1 MKVDLAIL
9 GTGTVAK
16 DAALWGLQCGLTVQV
31 ISRTPESASRC
42 ETALRQRLAS
52 LNASLDPTG
61 LSVVSRER
69 TALDA
74 TWVLETIP
82 EDPALKREAWAWL
95 LAHAPEGACLLSA
108 TSSLARRAFLPQV
121 PRAEQVITFHPF
133 VPMHRMK
140 VVELALDAGPP
151 AALQALAR
159 TLADRLGLHRVE
171 VQDQAGLAASRLGLA
186 QGLEAIRLLEA
197 GQADAEALDTLMM
210 KGYGHPVGPL
220 ELTDRVGLD
229 VRLAIATALHAQDG
243 NPVFA
248 PPPLLVKMVEAGR
261 LGRKAGSGFYLWAQE
276 GPLHGNASS
285 HTRRGRA
292 LRDPLAGL

>member
-1 MKVDLAIL
+1 MTVDLAIL
-9 GTGTVAK
+9 GTGTVAR
-16 DAALWGLQCGLTVQV
+16 DAALWALQCGLTVQV

-42 ETALRQRLAS
+42 DSALRQRLAA
-52 LNASLDPTG
+52 LAVDLEPTG
-61 LSVVSRER
+61 LTVVTRER
-69 TALDA
+69 TSLDA
-74 TWVLETIP
+74 SWVLEALP

-95 LAHAPEGACLLSA
+95 LARAPKGACLLSA
-108 TSSLARRAFLPQV
+108 TSSLARRAFLPQI
-121 PRAEQVITFHPF
+121 PRAADVITFHPF

-140 VVELALDAGPP
+140 VVELALEDGPP
-151 AALQALAR
+151 ADLQARAR

-229 VRLAIATALHAQDG
+229 VRLAIAAALHAQGG

-261 LGRKAGSGFYLWAQE
+261 LGRKTGSGFYLWPQE
-276 GPLHGNASS
+276 GPLDGNASS